1 MTKVIKMCKALLI
14 GLVFVS
20 VMWLVFGLIISHETL
35 FGYRYLFPL
44 LWYGTKGGNR
54 R

>member
-1 MTKVIKMCKALLI
+1 MYKALLI

-35 FGYRYLFPL
+35 FGYGYLLPL
-44 LWYGTKGGNR
+44 LWCGTKGGNR